1 MEEIL
6 HYVCIN
12 PVIHHEYILYW
23 TSNLNSVASR
33 ISSNHHQLITFLQN
47 TQTKRFHTE
56 HRRYLFTHLDA
67 SRCWHA
73 RLGGS
78 APKPFQQL
86 RPGVLEL
93 PEMFLMW
100 RFFSG
105 RQREWKRSRL
115 FQGWVVVDAGFFFW
129 LLLKVFVFFWFC
141 FFLKHGS
148 AKYLCLGFRWNWLMF
163 PWRLVFIDELMWM
176 KVYLWMSLGGTV
188 EKWRWKTG
196 VFYVQLFNV

>member
-93 PEMFLMW
+93 PEMFLMG

-141 FFLKHGS
+141 FFFETWICQIFMFGVQMELINVSMKI
-148 AKYLCLGFRWNWLMF
+148 GFYWWVDVNEGVSLDVAWWNCWK
-163 PWRLVFIDELMWM
+163 M
-176 KVYLWMSLGGTV
+176 KMENWCFLRPIV
-188 EKWRWKTG
+188 
-196 VFYVQLFNV
+196 